1 METGVNNMRHWSVR
15 LAAVSRR
22 VLASGAV
29 VMGLLALLPAPAQ
42 AQSSFGTCDARM
54 FFDQVNSTPNPDQST
69 LSLVNYATSPFTYT
83 ALGSG
88 LARNAI
94 GYNPVDNYIYGIEWD
109 GAAGNELIRVASNG
123 SSTVVGTVA
132 GLPVGNYTSGAISPT
147 GQLYIRE
154 GSVSNILYRVDI
166 ATLTATTIT
175 LSQSFSVQ
183 DLAWHNG
190 ALYAIVN
197 GGGLARIDPV
207 TGATTIT
214 AAASTTPIT
223 GSIAMWGFANAL
235 LAYYSPNIYAIDPV
249 TGAATRLSDAPV
261 SFSGDGAN
269 CTLATFVL
277 DADLSLTKTNT
288 PGVNNNVDQANDT
301 YLPGT
306 NVTYT
311 IVVRNTGPFG
321 AENVTVSDPLPTGIT
336 TASWTCGTPTGGA
349 RCGAA
354 SGTGALNDTG
364 ADLPPNSSLTYTFTV
379 TVPAGFTGPLSNT
392 ATVVPPSSVN
402 DLTPSNNTAT
412 DTDQARPTLTLR
424 KISVGGVGSFDFTG
438 SNGLTAQTLT
448 TATAGTAVTGAP
460 QTLSTAG
467 TATTVTESAL
477 PATYRVTDI
486 ACTGL
491 GAGGTATPDLV
502 NRTVTLD
509 AAATAGGSA
518 IVCTFTNTLQQT
530 DLQVVKTASPDPVVT
545 GDVVTYQI
553 VVSNNGP
560 LDANNVILSDVA
572 GPGQDCT
579 APSTT
584 AACTATGGATCP
596 SPTVPVADLLGS
608 GIVLPS
614 LPVGGQVNVQLQ
626 CQVTAN
632 GL

>member
-1 METGVNNMRHWSVR
+1 MDNMRHWSMCLVM
-15 LAAVSRR
+15 AGRR
-22 VLASGAV
+22 IVASGAV
-29 VMGLLALLPAPAQ
+29 AMGLLFLLPAQAQ

-54 FFDQVNSTPNPDQST
+54 FFDQVNSNPTPDQAT
-69 LSLVNYATSPFTYT
+69 LSEVNYVTSPFTYT

-94 GYNPVDNYIYGIEWD
+94 GYNPLDNYIYGIEWD
-109 GAAGNELIRVASNG
+109 NSSGNELVRVASDG

-132 GLPVGNYTSGAISPT
+132 GLPSANYTSGAISPT
-147 GQLYIRE
+147 GQLYIRQ
-154 GSVSNILYRVDI
+154 GSTNNILYRIDI

-183 DLAWHNG
+183 DMAWHNG

-197 GGGLARIDPV
+197 GGGLARIDPA
-207 TGATTIT
+207 TGATTLT
-214 AAASTTPIT
+214 SAASTTPIT

-235 LAYYSPNIYAIDPV
+235 LAYYSPNIYAIDPL
-249 TGAATRLSDAPV
+249 TGAATLLSPAPV

-288 PGVNNNVDQANDT
+288 PGINNDVDQATDT

-321 AENVTVSDPLPTGIT
+321 AENVTVSDPLPAGIT
-336 TASWTCGTPTGGA
+336 TASWTCGAPTGGA
-349 RCGAA
+349 RCGVA
-354 SGTGALNDTG
+354 SGSGALNDTG
-364 ADLPPNSSLTYTFTV
+364 ADLPPASSLTYAFTV
-379 TVPAGFTGPLSNT
+379 TVPADFTGPLSNT
-392 ATVVPPSSVN
+392 ATVVPPSAVN

-424 KISVGGVGSFDFTG
+424 KISVGGVGSFGFTG
-438 SNGLTAQTLT
+438 NNGLTAQTLT

-460 QTLSTAG
+460 QTLSAAG
-467 TATTVTESAL
+467 VATTVTESTL

-491 GAGGTATPDLV
+491 GTGGTATPDLGNGSV
-502 NRTVTLD
+502 VLD
-509 AAATAGGSA
+509 TAATASGSA

-572 GPGQDCT
+572 GAGQDCT

-584 AACTATGGATCP
+584 ATCTATGGASCP
-596 SPTVPVADLLGS
+596 SPTVTVASLLGG

-614 LPVGGQVNVQLQ
+614 LPVGGQVTVQLQ
-626 CQVTAN
+626 CEVTAS
-632 GL
+632 GM

>member
-1 METGVNNMRHWSVR
+1 MDNMRHWSMCLVM
-15 LAAVSRR
+15 AGRR
-22 VLASGAV
+22 IVASGAV
-29 VMGLLALLPAPAQ
+29 AMGLLFLLPAQAQ

-54 FFDQVNSTPNPDQST
+54 FFDQVNSNPTPDQAT
-69 LSLVNYATSPFTYT
+69 LSEVNYVTSPFTYT

-94 GYNPVDNYIYGIEWD
+94 GYNPLDNYIYGIEWD
-109 GAAGNELIRVASNG
+109 NASGNELVRVASDG

-132 GLPVGNYTSGAISPT
+132 GLPSGNYTSGAISPT

-154 GSVSNILYRVDI
+154 GSINNIVYRIDI
-166 ATLTATTIT
+166 ATLTATAIT
-175 LSQSFSVQ
+175 LSQSFAVQ

-197 GGGLARIDPV
+197 GGGLARIDPA

-214 AAASTTPIT
+214 SAASTTPLT

-235 LAYYSPNIYAIDPV
+235 LAYYAPNIYAIDPL
-249 TGAATRLSDAPV
+249 TGAATRLSPAPT
-261 SFSGDGAN
+261 SSSGDGAN

-288 PGVNNNVDQANDT
+288 PGINNDVDQATDT

-321 AENVTVSDPLPTGIT
+321 AENVTVSDPLPAGIT
-336 TASWTCGTPTGGA
+336 TASWTCGAPTGGA

-354 SGTGALNDTG
+354 SGSGALNDTG
-364 ADLPPNSSLTYTFTV
+364 ADLPPASSLTYAFTV
-379 TVPAGFTGPLSNT
+379 TVPADFTGPLSNT
-392 ATVVPPSSVN
+392 ATVVPPSAVN

-424 KISVGGVGSFDFTG
+424 KISVGGVGSFGFTG
-438 SNGLTAQTLT
+438 NNGLTAQTLT
-448 TATAGTAVTGAP
+448 TTTAGAVVTGAP
-460 QTLSTAG
+460 QTLSAAG
-467 TATTVTESAL
+467 AATTVTESTL

-491 GAGGTATPDLV
+491 GTGGTATPDLGNGSV
-502 NRTVTLD
+502 VLD

-572 GPGQDCT
+572 GAGQDCT

-584 AACTATGGATCP
+584 ATCTATGGASCP
-596 SPTVPVADLLGS
+596 SPTVTVASLLGG

-614 LPVGGQVNVQLQ
+614 LPVGGQVTVQLQ
-626 CQVTAN
+626 CEVTAS
-632 GL
+632 GM

>member
-1 METGVNNMRHWSVR
+1 MDNMRHWSMCLVM
-15 LAAVSRR
+15 AGRR
-22 VLASGAV
+22 IVASGAV
-29 VMGLLALLPAPAQ
+29 ATGLLFLLPAQAQ

-54 FFDQVNSTPNPDQST
+54 FFDQVNSNPTPDQAT
-69 LSLVNYATSPFTYT
+69 LSEVNYVTSPFTYT

-94 GYNPVDNYIYGIEWD
+94 GYNPLDNYIYGIEWD
-109 GAAGNELIRVASNG
+109 NASGNELVRVASDG

-132 GLPVGNYTSGAISPT
+132 GLPSGNYTSGAISPT

-154 GSVSNILYRVDI
+154 GSINNIVYRIDI
-166 ATLTATTIT
+166 ATLTATAIT
-175 LSQSFSVQ
+175 LSQSFAVQ

-197 GGGLARIDPV
+197 GGGLARIDPA

-214 AAASTTPIT
+214 SAASTTPLT

-235 LAYYSPNIYAIDPV
+235 LAYYAPNIYAIDPL
-249 TGAATRLSDAPV
+249 TGAATRLSPAPT
-261 SFSGDGAN
+261 SSSGDGAN

-288 PGVNNNVDQANDT
+288 PGINNDVDQATDT

-321 AENVTVSDPLPTGIT
+321 AENVTVSDPLPAGIT
-336 TASWTCGTPTGGA
+336 TASWTCGAPTGGA

-354 SGTGALNDTG
+354 SGSGALNDTG
-364 ADLPPNSSLTYTFTV
+364 ADLPPASSLTYAFTV
-379 TVPAGFTGPLSNT
+379 TVPADFTGPLSNT
-392 ATVVPPSSVN
+392 ATVVPPSAVN

-424 KISVGGVGSFDFTG
+424 KISVGGVGSFGFTG
-438 SNGLTAQTLT
+438 NNGLTAQTLT
-448 TATAGTAVTGAP
+448 TTTAGAVVTGAP
-460 QTLSTAG
+460 QTLSAAG
-467 TATTVTESAL
+467 AATTVTESTL

-491 GAGGTATPDLV
+491 GTGGTATPDLGNGSV
-502 NRTVTLD
+502 VLD

-518 IVCTFTNTLQQT
+518 IVCTFTDTLQQT

-572 GPGQDCT
+572 GAGQDCT

-584 AACTATGGATCP
+584 ATCTATGGASCP
-596 SPTVPVADLLGS
+596 SPTVTVASLLGG

-614 LPVGGQVNVQLQ
+614 LPVGGQVTVQLQ
-626 CQVTAN
+626 CEVTAS
-632 GL
+632 GM

>member
-1 METGVNNMRHWSVR
+1 MDNMRHWSMCLVM
-15 LAAVSRR
+15 AGRR
-22 VLASGAV
+22 IVASGAV
-29 VMGLLALLPAPAQ
+29 AMGLLVLLPAQAQ
-42 AQSSFGTCDARM
+42 AQSSFGTCDARI
-54 FFDQVNSTPNPDQST
+54 FFDQVNSNPTPDQAT
-69 LSLVNYATSPFTYT
+69 LSEVNYVTSPFTYT

-94 GYNPVDNYIYGIEWD
+94 GYNPLDNYIYGIEWD
-109 GAAGNELIRVASNG
+109 NASGNELVRVASDG

-132 GLPVGNYTSGAISPT
+132 GLPSGNYTSGAISPT

-154 GSVSNILYRVDI
+154 GSINNIVYRIDI
-166 ATLTATTIT
+166 ATLTATAIT

-197 GGGLARIDPV
+197 GGGLARIDPA

-214 AAASTTPIT
+214 SAASTTPIT

-235 LAYYSPNIYAIDPV
+235 LAYYAPNIYAIDPL
-249 TGAATRLSDAPV
+249 TGAATLLSPAPT

-288 PGVNNNVDQANDT
+288 PGINNDVDQATDT

-321 AENVTVSDPLPTGIT
+321 AENVTVSDPLPAGIT
-336 TASWTCGTPTGGA
+336 TASWTCGAPTGGA

-354 SGTGALNDTG
+354 SGSGALNDTG
-364 ADLPPNSSLTYTFTV
+364 ADLPPASSLTYTV
-379 TVPAGFTGPLSNT
+379 TVAVPADFTGPLSNT

-424 KISVGGVGSFDFTG
+424 KISVGGVGSFGFTG
-438 SNGLTAQTLT
+438 NNGLTAQTLT
-448 TATAGTAVTGAP
+448 TTTAGTVVTGAP
-460 QTLSTAG
+460 QTLSAAG
-467 TATTVTESAL
+467 AATTVTESTL

-491 GAGGTATPDLV
+491 GTGGTATPDLGNGSV
-502 NRTVTLD
+502 VLD

-518 IVCTFTNTLQQT
+518 IVCTFTDTLQQT

-572 GPGQDCT
+572 GAGQDCT

-584 AACTATGGATCP
+584 ATCTATGGASCP
-596 SPTVPVADLLGS
+596 SPTVTVASLLGG

-614 LPVGGQVNVQLQ
+614 LPVGGQVTVQLQ
-626 CQVTAN
+626 CEVTAS
-632 GL
+632 GM

>member
-1 METGVNNMRHWSVR
+1 MDNMRHWSMCLVM
-15 LAAVSRR
+15 AGRR
-22 VLASGAV
+22 IVASGAV
-29 VMGLLALLPAPAQ
+29 ATGLLFLLPAQAQ

-54 FFDQVNSTPNPDQST
+54 FFDQVNSNPTPDQAT
-69 LSLVNYATSPFTYT
+69 LSEVNYVTSPFTYT

-94 GYNPVDNYIYGIEWD
+94 GYNPLDNYIYGIEWD
-109 GAAGNELIRVASNG
+109 NASGNELVRVASDG

-132 GLPVGNYTSGAISPT
+132 GLPSGNYTSGAISPT

-154 GSVSNILYRVDI
+154 GSINNIVYRIDI
-166 ATLTATTIT
+166 ATLTATAIT
-175 LSQSFSVQ
+175 LSQSFAVQ

-197 GGGLARIDPV
+197 GGGLARIDPA

-214 AAASTTPIT
+214 SAASTTPLT

-235 LAYYSPNIYAIDPV
+235 LAYYAPNIYAIDPL
-249 TGAATRLSDAPV
+249 TGAATRLSPAPT
-261 SFSGDGAN
+261 SSSGDGAN

-288 PGVNNNVDQANDT
+288 PGINNDVDQATDT

-321 AENVTVSDPLPTGIT
+321 AENVTVSDPLPAGIT
-336 TASWTCGTPTGGA
+336 TASWTCGAPTGGA

-354 SGTGALNDTG
+354 SGSGALNDTG
-364 ADLPPNSSLTYTFTV
+364 ADLPPASSLTYAFTV
-379 TVPAGFTGPLSNT
+379 TVPADFTGPLSNT
-392 ATVVPPSSVN
+392 ATVVPPSAVN

-424 KISVGGVGSFDFTG
+424 KISVGGVGSFGFTG
-438 SNGLTAQTLT
+438 NNGLTAQTLT
-448 TATAGTAVTGAP
+448 TTTAGAVVTGAP
-460 QTLSTAG
+460 QTLSAAG
-467 TATTVTESAL
+467 AATTVTESTL

-491 GAGGTATPDLV
+491 GTGGTATPDLGNGSV
-502 NRTVTLD
+502 VLD

-572 GPGQDCT
+572 GAGQDCT

-584 AACTATGGATCP
+584 ATCTATGGASCP
-596 SPTVPVADLLGS
+596 SPTVTVASLLGG

-614 LPVGGQVNVQLQ
+614 LPVGGQVTVQLQ
-626 CQVTAN
+626 CEVTAS
-632 GL
+632 GM

>member
-1 METGVNNMRHWSVR
+1 MDNMRHWSMCLVM
-15 LAAVSRR
+15 AGRR
-22 VLASGAV
+22 IVASGAV
-29 VMGLLALLPAPAQ
+29 AMGLLVLLPAQAQ
-42 AQSSFGTCDARM
+42 AQSSFGTCDARI
-54 FFDQVNSTPNPDQST
+54 FFDQVNSNPTPDQAT
-69 LSLVNYATSPFTYT
+69 LSEVNYVTSPFTYT

-94 GYNPVDNYIYGIEWD
+94 GYNPLDNYIYGIEWD
-109 GAAGNELIRVASNG
+109 NASGNELVRVASDG

-132 GLPVGNYTSGAISPT
+132 GLPSGNYTSGAISPT

-154 GSVSNILYRVDI
+154 GSINNIVYRIDI
-166 ATLTATTIT
+166 ATLTATAIT

-197 GGGLARIDPV
+197 GGGLARIDPA

-214 AAASTTPIT
+214 SAASTTPIT

-235 LAYYSPNIYAIDPV
+235 LAYYAPNIYAIDPL
-249 TGAATRLSDAPV
+249 TGAATLLSPAPT

-288 PGVNNNVDQANDT
+288 PGINNDVDQATDT

-321 AENVTVSDPLPTGIT
+321 AENVTVSDPLPAGIT
-336 TASWTCGTPTGGA
+336 TASWTCGAPTGGA

-354 SGTGALNDTG
+354 SGSGALNDTG
-364 ADLPPNSSLTYTFTV
+364 ADLPPASSLTYTFTV
-379 TVPAGFTGPLSNT
+379 AVPADFTGPLSNT
-392 ATVVPPSSVN
+392 ATVVPPSAVN

-424 KISVGGVGSFDFTG
+424 KISVGGVGSFGFTG
-438 SNGLTAQTLT
+438 NNGLTAQTLT
-448 TATAGTAVTGAP
+448 TTTAGTVVTGAP
-460 QTLSTAG
+460 QTLSAAG
-467 TATTVTESAL
+467 AATTVTESTL

-491 GAGGTATPDLV
+491 GTGGTATPDLGNGSV
-502 NRTVTLD
+502 VLD

-584 AACTATGGATCP
+584 ATCTATGGATCP